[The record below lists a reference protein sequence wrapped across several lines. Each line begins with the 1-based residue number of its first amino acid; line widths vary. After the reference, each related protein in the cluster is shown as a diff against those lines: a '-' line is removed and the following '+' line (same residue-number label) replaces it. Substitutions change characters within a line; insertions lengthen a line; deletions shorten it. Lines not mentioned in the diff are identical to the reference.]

1 MKPILKSFQELSTE
15 ELYQIIQLRVDV
27 FVVEQESIYSDLD
40 DKDQS
45 SLHMFYKANDK
56 IIGYL
61 RILPP
66 GLAFE
71 TYAIGRVCI
80 HEEARKSGL
89 GRKILLDALAHLD
102 QEIKAQKITISA
114 QEYLIDFYKTL
125 DFKQITPV
133 YIEEDGIP
141 HAEMVRVISVFPV

>member
-15 ELYQIIQLRVDV
+15 ELYQIIQLRVDI

-71 TYAIGRVCI
+71 T
-80 HEEARKSGL
+80 
-89 GRKILLDALAHLD
+89 
-102 QEIKAQKITISA
+102 
-114 QEYLIDFYKTL
+114 
-125 DFKQITPV
+125 
-133 YIEEDGIP
+133 
-141 HAEMVRVISVFPV
+141 

>member
-1 MKPILKSFQELSTE
+1 MQPIIKVFQELSTE
-15 ELYQIIQLRVDV
+15 ELYQIIQLRVDI

-40 DKDQS
+40 DNDQS
-45 SLHMFYKANDK
+45 SLHMFYKENDQ

-66 GLAFE
+66 GLAFD
-71 TYAIGRVCI
+71 TYGIGRVCI
-80 HEEARKSGL
+80 HEKARKRGL

-102 QEIKAQKITISA
+102 QEIKTSKITISA
-114 QEYLIDFYKTL
+114 QEYLINFYKTL
-125 DFKQITPV
+125 GFNQITPV

-141 HAEMVRVISVFPV
+141 HANMERGIPVSPI

>member
-1 MKPILKSFQELSTE
+1 MQPILKAFQELSTE
-15 ELYQIIQLRVDV
+15 ELYQIIQLRVDI

-40 DKDQS
+40 DNDQS
-45 SLHMFYKANDK
+45 SLHMFYKENDQ

-66 GLAFE
+66 GLTFD
-71 TYAIGRVCI
+71 TYGIGRVCI
-80 HEEARKSGL
+80 HEKARKKGL

-102 QEIKAQKITISA
+102 QEIKTSKITISA
-114 QEYLIDFYKTL
+114 QEYLINFYKTL
-125 DFKQITPV
+125 GFNQITPV

-141 HAEMVRVISVFPV
+141 HADMERVIPVSPI

>member
-1 MKPILKSFQELSTE
+1 MKPIIKTFQELSTE
-15 ELYQIIQLRVDV
+15 EIYQIIQLRVDV
-27 FVVEQESIYSDLD
+27 FIVEQRGIYSDLD
-40 DKDQS
+40 DKDQN
-45 SLHMFYKANDK
+45 SLHLFYKENEQ

-66 GLAFE
+66 GLAFD

-80 HEEARKSGL
+80 HEEARKNGL
-89 GRKILLDALAHLD
+89 GRKILRDALAHLD
-102 QEIKAQKITISA
+102 HEIKASKITISA

-133 YIEEDGIP
+133 YVEHDGIP
-141 HAEMVRVISVFPV
+141 HADMERMIPVSPV